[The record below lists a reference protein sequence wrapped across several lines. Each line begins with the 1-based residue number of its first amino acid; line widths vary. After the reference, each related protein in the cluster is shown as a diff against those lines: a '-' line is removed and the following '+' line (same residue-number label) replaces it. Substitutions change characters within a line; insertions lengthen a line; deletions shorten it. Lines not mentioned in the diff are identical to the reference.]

1 MALLLVGP
9 FCLTPGSINIKI
21 NEGIIRFT
29 QATLRG
35 NGSAQRAVSLD
46 LVANLG
52 MLHGCPRLVG
62 PCYHNLGPCSVV
74 MAKRRCQD
82 YAAETC
88 YLHKFLSKSPLLYQ
102 QEVPS
107 LETCLTHE
115 LENL

>member
-1 MALLLVGP
+1 MALFLMLS

-21 NEGIIRFT
+21 NEGIIRFI

-35 NGSAQRAVSLD
+35 KGSAQRAVSLG

-52 MLHGCPRLVG
+52 MLNGCPRLVG
-62 PCYHNLGPCSVV
+62 PCYHNLGPRSVV

-82 YAAETC
+82 YAAEAC

-102 QEVPS
+102 QEVPN
-107 LETCLTHE
+107 LETCLAH
-115 LENL
+115 